1 MRSSCGDYRSDSA
14 AIGSADGPA
23 RSAPR
28 QRMRGNWR
36 CSENRARIGCGSAGE
51 AGKNPA
57 VQADPF
63 SPDPFP
69 PPALAPGEQA
79 GRDTNVASYNVNLL
93 KDTNLDPAATI
104 TLHACYA
111 GFGSGR
117 YSIAQLIANQL
128 HRRVYAPTA
137 GTFFSVDPNSHLSGG
152 SAPNPPDQ
160 KPIYQLQDFGVLPST
175 FLPAIR

>member
-1 MRSSCGDYRSDSA
+1 MSSIQDVETQLTGNGPITGGVIYF
-14 AIGSADGPA
+14 GHGMGVGPYPDGTYE
-23 RSAPR
+23 S
-28 QRMRGNWR
+28 
-36 CSENRARIGCGSAGE
+36 
-51 AGKNPA
+51 
-57 VQADPF
+57 
-63 SPDPFP
+63 
-69 PPALAPGEQA
+69 ALAPGEQA